1 MANLGL
7 LVDLWLGR
15 ELDLSSIQ
23 YCVLFQYTGL
33 GEVMTK
39 WLEQGGGETLKI
51 CPSLY
56 HIQCRTYLFSIEA
69 LVEDH
74 AN

>member
-15 ELDLSSIQ
+15 KLDLSSIQ
-23 YCVLFQYTGL
+23 YCVLFQYTSL

-39 WLEQGGGETLKI
+39 WLGQGGGETLKI
-51 CPSLY
+51 CPSY
-56 HIQCRTYLFSIEA
+56 HIQCRTYLFSVEA

-74 AN
+74 TN